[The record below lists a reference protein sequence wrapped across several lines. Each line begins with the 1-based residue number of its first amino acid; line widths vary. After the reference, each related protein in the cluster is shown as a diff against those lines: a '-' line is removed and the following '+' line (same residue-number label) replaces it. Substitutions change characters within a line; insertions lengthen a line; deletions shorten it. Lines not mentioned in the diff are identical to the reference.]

1 MSVPPLHHQVLSL
14 DHQTFVD
21 VLVTTENLL
30 IIQDLDGVCMG
41 LVKDP
46 LTRVITPDYVQATNA
61 FDQHFY
67 VLTNG
72 EHIGQRGVNH
82 IVEKAFDGSSVPNY
96 LPGLAAGGI
105 QWQGRQGAVSHP
117 GVSEAELAFLQA
129 VPDRM
134 TRQLQDFFQQYPD
147 VLESSVLEECI
158 AASVLDNKAS
168 PTANLNTFYAHLQD
182 APNLYVALQKEMKA
196 LIDQLL
202 AEAQEKGLENSFF
215 VHYAPN
221 LGRDQ
226 QGQEIIWLADQEGSG
241 TTDFQFMVQGA
252 IKEAGVLA
260 LLNRYIFNRTGTY
273 PLGEDFNARQ
283 APSDRNALLD
293 LVQANFDPEQLP
305 TIIGVGDTV
314 NSQVV
319 EENGQVVVRRGGSDR
334 NFLTLIQDIGRQFN
348 IGNLTVYID
357 SSAGEVKNRKPL
369 KLEGNTVIEGP
380 CDPRDTD
387 DPLQLNLAF
396 PGGHLQYCQI
406 FQQAAAARAAST
418 SG

>member
-1 MSVPPLHHQVLSL
+1 MSDTPLHQQSLSL
-14 DHQTFVD
+14 DHQTFAD
-21 VLVTTENLL
+21 LLATTENLL

-46 LTRVITPDYVQATNA
+46 LTRVITADYVQATNA

-82 IVEKAFDGSSVPNY
+82 IVEKAFSGSSVPNY

-105 QWQGRQGAVSHP
+105 QWQDRQGSVSHP
-117 GVSEAELAFLQA
+117 GVSEAELTFLQA

-134 TRQLQDFFQQYPD
+134 TRHLQDFFQQYPD

-182 APNLYVALQKEMKA
+182 APDIYMALQKNMKA

-202 AEAQEKGLENSFF
+202 AEARKKGLENSFF

-226 QGQEIIWLADQEGSG
+226 QGQEIIWLAGQEGSG

-252 IKEAGVLA
+252 IK
-260 LLNRYIFNRTGTY
+260 
-273 PLGEDFNARQ
+273 
-283 APSDRNALLD
+283 
-293 LVQANFDPEQLP
+293 
-305 TIIGVGDTV
+305 
-314 NSQVV
+314 
-319 EENGQVVVRRGGSDR
+319 
-334 NFLTLIQDIGRQFN
+334 
-348 IGNLTVYID
+348 
-357 SSAGEVKNRKPL
+357 
-369 KLEGNTVIEGP
+369 
-380 CDPRDTD
+380 
-387 DPLQLNLAF
+387 
-396 PGGHLQYCQI
+396 
-406 FQQAAAARAAST
+406 
-418 SG
+418 